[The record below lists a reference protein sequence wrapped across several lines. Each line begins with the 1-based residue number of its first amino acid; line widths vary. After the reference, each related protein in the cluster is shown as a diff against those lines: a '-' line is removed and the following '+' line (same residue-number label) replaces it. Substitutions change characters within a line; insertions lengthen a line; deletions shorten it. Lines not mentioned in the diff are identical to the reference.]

1 MSIENLRSRHEPIEL
16 PFGQVLGCSYQWP
29 GGQYCVIHTDR
40 GILGCGLYD
49 CSIGSQFGLAVA
61 IARGTPANPLREPED
76 LLNANVADVSQAAHD
91 MGIRI
96 GMLGLDALKILLD
109 RTGQPGKHPA

>member
-1 MSIENLRSRHEPIEL
+1 MGIEHLHTRHEPIEL
-16 PFGQVLGCSYQWP
+16 PFGQAIGCSYRWP

-49 CSIGSQFGLAVA
+49 CSIASQFGFAVA
-61 IARGTPANPLREPED
+61 IARGTPTNPLREPED
-76 LLNANVADVSQAAHD
+76 LLNAKIADVSQMAHD

-96 GMLGLDALKILLD
+96 GMLGIDALSILL
-109 RTGQPGKHPA
+109 GNPNQ